1 MKPIFPRCSFVKQIT
16 ATSIAVLCALSSPLA
31 SADDVEIYLQEPPD
45 PVPPNVLFVL
55 DESGS
60 MGTRDARNVADT
72 AWITRRD
79 ALVEAMTA
87 IFNQSVMQNVNA
99 ALMGYTTTG
108 NANTALR
115 FVAHTGDFQLV
126 SDNPTLFQNQIN
138 NLATRNYTPTVKA
151 LESAVD
157 WFRNDRTFVD
167 FNNNTMTSPIAG
179 SGEDNWCKPNHIV
192 LLSDG
197 EPNSNSPWSGL
208 GYGLTSYEG
217 TNCASDWT
225 SVYQNGRCAREIA
238 DWSFTTDLETGSGWD
253 EQQNIITHTIGFSTG
268 GQATAFLTDI
278 AAHGGGGYYPASNA
292 TQLVNAFTS
301 IITAA
306 QESIPY
312 AYTAPV
318 IPFNPDNA
326 AISGNR
332 IFIPLLVPDAKTF
345 WKGNLKGY
353 YITITADGDIE
364 LHDQNGSNVVNT
376 AYEFISSRDIWSSGN
391 DGGETLTNGAAAHMG
406 EAGANRALY
415 TNIDPDSALSA
426 NINRVADSNNNLT
439 SAMLN
444 VATADDRTE
453 VINWVTWN
461 WTVPSPNPNE
471 EETHEGVM
479 GAPIHTQPV
488 VVNYASGDIIYLPTS
503 EGVLE
508 AIDAETGEEL
518 WAFMPTDLLGNINAL
533 KTNVAATTPY
543 YGLDGPLTYYEMGSR
558 KMLIVG
564 MRRGGKKYYLL
575 DVTNPDEPLFV
586 KDISAAADSAYAG
599 LAQTWSKP
607 LFVRMEIAGTTRDVL
622 VFGGGYDEDQDGA
635 TDRAADD
642 EGNFIFIANAADGEL
657 IRSISSSGADLNIT
671 NMTNGIPSDIM
682 TLDIDGD
689 GLVDRLYASDV
700 GGRIIRV
707 DIAGLTGGVIADVS
721 TSQFHRFF
729 NTPQLGY
736 YSKGG
741 SQFFAILIGSGDR
754 SDPLD
759 NSVTDR
765 FYMIKDLNVWGAPST
780 YNTIT
785 ESNLQNATT
794 STAARDTVLSP
805 GSGGWYFDL
814 SSTEKSYSKA
824 ILYNYAVIFTTFS
837 ATRADS
843 LGVCEARG
851 ATGTPRIYAVDLI
864 DANAKFSWDGG
875 DETNLTIA
883 DRSDTLNMMG
893 LPPTP
898 TLVFP
903 GQEDADG
910 NEVIGRTVH
919 LLVGIEEKRE
929 WSDRFLPLYW
939 EEVIEDE

>member
-1 MKPIFPRCSFVKQIT
+1 MKPIFTRPSFMKNLT
-16 ATSIAVLCALSSPLA
+16 ASSVAILCALASPLT
-31 SADDVEIYLQEPPD
+31 SADDIEIYLQEPPD

-60 MGTRDARNVADT
+60 MDTRDATLANGNRA
-72 AWITRRD
+72 TRRD
-79 ALVEAMTA
+79 ALVEAMHI
-87 IFNQSVMQNVNA
+87 IFDQDEMQNVNSA
-99 ALMGYTTTG
+99 MMGYTTASG
-108 NANTALR
+108 NNGPLR
-115 FVAHTGDFQLV
+115 FVAHTGDFQV
-126 SDNPTLFQNQIN
+126 VADDPGLFQ
-138 NLATRNYTPTVKA
+138 TRIDALRTLSYTPTVKA
-151 LESAVD
+151 LESAVA
-157 WFRNDRTFVD
+157 WFRNDQTFTD
-167 FNNNTMTSPIAG
+167 YYGNTMTSPIDG

-197 EPNSNSPWSGL
+197 EPNSNDPNSG
-208 GYGLTSYEG
+208 GRYGLTSYEG

-238 DWSFTTDLETGSGWD
+238 DWAFTTDLETTAGWD

-268 GQATAFLTDI
+268 SQATAFLTDI
-278 AAHGGGGYYPASNA
+278 AAHGGGGYYPASNSA
-292 TQLVNAFTS
+292 DLVDAFTS
-301 IITAA
+301 IITGA

-332 IFIPLLVPDAKTF
+332 IFIPLIVPSGDTF

-353 YITITADGDIE
+353 TISITAAGDIV
-364 LHDQNGSNVVNT
+364 LQDANGGNVVNT
-376 AYEFISSRDIWSSGN
+376 SYEFISSRDLWSSST
-391 DGGETLTNGAAAHMG
+391 DGGDTLTNGAAAHMG
-406 EAGANRALY
+406 AGGASRALFS
-415 TNIDPDSALSA
+415 NIDPDAPLSS
-426 NINRVADSNNNLT
+426 NVNRVVNSNNNLT
-439 SAMLN
+439 NEMLS
-444 VATADDRTE
+444 VGSDDDRLDL
-453 VINWVTWN
+453 INWVTWSWN
-461 WTVPSPNPNE
+461 EPIPNPNE

-488 VVNYASGDIIYLPTS
+488 VVSYASGDIIYLPTS

-508 AIDAETGEEL
+508 AIDAETGVEL
-518 WAFMPTDLLGNINAL
+518 WAFMPTDLLGNIITL
-533 KTNVAATTPY
+533 KTNNPSTIPY
-543 YGLDGPLTYYEMGSR
+543 YGLDGPLTYYELGSR
-558 KMLIVG
+558 KMLIFG

-575 DVTNPDEPLFV
+575 DVTDPAEPLFV
-586 KDISAAADSAYAG
+586 KDISAEADSEYAG

-607 LFVRMEIAGTTRDVL
+607 LYVRMDIGGSVRDVL
-622 VFGGGYDEDQDGA
+622 VFGGGYDRDQDNA
-635 TDRAADD
+635 TTRSPDD

-657 IRSISSSGADLNIT
+657 IRSISGSGADLNIP
-671 NMTNGIPSDIM
+671 NMTNGIASDIM

-700 GGRIIRV
+700 GGRVIRV
-707 DIAGLTGGVIADVS
+707 DIAGLSGGVIADVS
-721 TSQFHRFF
+721 TTQFRKFF

-754 SDPLD
+754 TDPLD
-759 NSVTDR
+759 TTVTDR
-765 FYMIKDLNVWGAPST
+765 FYMIKDLAVWGPPSSYET
-780 YNTIT
+780 VT
-785 ESNLQNATT
+785 ESDMEDA
-794 STAARDTVLSP
+794 SSSVASRDTVLSP

-814 SSTEKSYSKA
+814 AATEKSYSKA

-837 ATRADS
+837 ATREDT

-851 ATGTPRIYAVDLI
+851 ASGTARIYAVDLV
-864 DANAKFSWDGG
+864 DANAKFSWHGG
-875 DETNLTIA
+875 DESNLTVA
-883 DRSDTLNMMG
+883 DRSDTLNMLG
-893 LPPTP
+893 IPPTP

-903 GQEDADG
+903 GETDDQG